1 MHPVCDNAETERTG
15 PRHQPVVDDTLFPV
29 IEAPAAMEVG
39 FVLASHRAD
48 HVVNLQLAVADK
60 LHYRTLHHLP
70 LRPDYDNSP
79 LQLVDFHHGKNAVTR
94 YEILGPQSLTIEGK
108 EHPCTRMAYYPESGR
123 THQLRIHSAHPDGM
137 DCPILGDPLYGQ
149 AANRMYLHAESL
161 EFRHPHTGEIITI
174 EKKAPF

>member
-1 MHPVCDNAETERTG
+1 MLDGDIT
-15 PRHQPVVDDTLFPV
+15 
-29 IEAPAAMEVG
+29 
-39 FVLASHRAD
+39 SHNKEGYIR
-48 HVVNLQLAVADK
+48 
-60 LHYRTLHHLP
+60 LP

-79 LQLVDFHHGKNAVTR
+79 LQLVDFQHGKNAVTR
-94 YEILGPQSLTIEGK
+94 YEILGLQTLTIEGK